1 MNAIIDRLRKL
12 LARFLEFWNKYNP
25 VQRTLMI
32 AVGIGVFL
40 AIIIVSYFVTK
51 PVMTTLISA
60 ESPTETARVKE
71 LLESEGIG
79 YKLSNNATTIYVNEK
94 DYSDALLVLAKNDI
108 PSIGM
113 TIDELFDNGF
123 STTESEKKLKANIY
137 KQDRLRQVLLNMD
150 NIKDAVVS
158 ITSPNIG
165 NTLFSE
171 TKDTSVSVIL
181 NVSSDFNPKNAKTI
195 ANILAGAVGNHDT
208 KAVTIADQSGNLLFN
223 GADNDLLSGG
233 INSVGDYEKGI
244 ASLKKEELYKIL
256 VGLPAYDDAKI
267 APNFVFDM
275 NKVSSVYTEYTTP
288 EGADQGLL
296 SHNYTYNAENSHGSG
311 GTPGTDANSETDYM
325 MQDGG
330 RGAGNVKI
338 AENDYLPNQ
347 KITNMEA
354 AMGAIKPAESS
365 IAITLIAYQNYNEES
380 MKKNGQLDG
389 TTFEE
394 FMFNNQESTELTV
407 PANVITL
414 VSRATGVPESNI
426 QILAWQV
433 PMFHPKE
440 GGLGFF
446 TFTNILMILL
456 AVLIVA
462 LLIFVVFRGLTPV
475 EVVELEP
482 ELSVEQLL
490 ATTKENQSLKDIEFS
505 DKSEARKMIEK
516 FVDENPEAAAQL
528 LRNWLQDDWG

>member
-1 MNAIIDRLRKL
+1 MNVIVDRLRKL

-25 VQRTLMI
+25 VQRTMMI
-32 AVGIGVFL
+32 GVGLAVFL
-40 AIIIVSYFVTK
+40 AIIIVSYFVTR
-51 PVMTTLISA
+51 PVMTTLINA
-60 ESPTETARVKE
+60 ESTQETARIRD
-71 LLESEGIG
+71 LLEEQGIS
-79 YKLSNNATTIYVNEK
+79 YKLSDDATTIYVNEK
-94 DYSDALLVLAKNDI
+94 DYSDALLILAKNDI

-113 TIDELFDNGF
+113 SIDQLFDNGF
-123 STTESEKKLKANIY
+123 STTESEKRLKANIF
-137 KQDRLRQVLLNMD
+137 KQDRLRRVLLNME

-158 ITSPNIG
+158 ITSPNMG
-165 NTLFSE
+165 NTLFEE

-181 NVSSDFNPKNAKTI
+181 NVDSNFNPKNAKTI
-195 ANILAGAVGNHDT
+195 ANILAGAVGNKNT
-208 KAVTIADQSGNLLFN
+208 QAITIADQSGNLLFN

-233 INSVGDYEKGI
+233 INSIGDYEKGI

-267 APNFVFDM
+267 APNFAFDM

-296 SHNYTYNAENSHGSG
+296 SHSYNYNAENSSG
-311 GTPGTDANSETDYM
+311 NGGAPGTDANSETDYM
-325 MQDGG
+325 IQDGG
-330 RGAGNVKI
+330 KASGNVKI
-338 AENDYLPNQ
+338 SENDYLPNQ

-365 IAITLIAYQNYNEES
+365 IAITLISYMNYREEEL
-380 MKKNGQLDG
+380 KKNGKLDG
-389 TTFEE
+389 KSFEE
-394 FMFNNQESTELTV
+394 FMFENQTATELSV
-407 PANVITL
+407 PANVVTL

-433 PMFHPKE
+433 PIFYPKVSS
-440 GGLGFF
+440 GFF
-446 TFTNILMILL
+446 TFANILMILL
-456 AVLIVA
+456 AVIIVA
-462 LLIFVVFRGLTPV
+462 LLIFVVFRGLAPV
-475 EVVELEP
+475 EVTEVEP

-490 ATTKENQSLKDIEFS
+490 ATTKENQSLEDIEFS